1 MTEKYV
7 YWDNHN
13 LQKLR
18 IPSSGKLV
26 ISKYRELM
34 ELWFSWTKVFK
45 NEPFIISG
53 IKPLKKL
60 RWLFVKADC
69 IASNFNKGGIPQILA
84 GTFLGTYFVLSYATE
99 KVAKIVNDD
108 SWWAIFIKSSIVD
121 VWQCPKYTSTYK
133 NNDILSC

>member
-1 MTEKYV
+1 M
-7 YWDNHN
+7 
-13 LQKLR
+13 
-18 IPSSGKLV
+18 

-60 RWLFVKADC
+60 RWLFVKADR

-84 GTFLGTYFVLSYATE
+84 GTFLGHR
-99 KVAKIVNDD
+99 
-108 SWWAIFIKSSIVD
+108 KSRENSERR
-121 VWQCPKYTSTYK
+121 
-133 NNDILSC
+133 